1 MNTKYLALPLLF
13 FSGIAYGADII
24 VTTDQKKIDANIE
37 EVSSEYI
44 KYKKTSNPNGPQ
56 FVIKTSEVVTVI
68 YDNGEVQNFGG
79 NISNR
84 DNSKQAEIVANGQ
97 FIYDEKTYPQG
108 TETRDW
114 NDWLDYINIVS
125 RINFDKVENLYI
137 MKVDDS
143 KITYPDK
150 SDNQYEPLVEGVESF
165 NSRIEKAIRK
175 KFPNMNIFQVKNFD
189 ELSMKDNSVLFVP
202 KFDHVD
208 MGSRAARAWVG
219 FGAGAQTMRISG
231 YAIDN
236 TGKFY
241 FNFWH
246 QRKTSSSKRYQS
258 AVNDELDNLSR
269 DIANVFE
276 KIK

>member
-1 MNTKYLALPLLF
+1 MKTKYLALFFLLF
-13 FSGIAYGADII
+13 SGMAYGADII
-24 VTTDQKKIDANIE
+24 VTTDQNKIDANIE

-68 YDNGEVQNFGG
+68 YSNGEVQNFGG
-79 NISNR
+79 NTSNN
-84 DNSKQAEIVANGQ
+84 DNSKQAGNVTNGQ

-108 TETRDW
+108 KETTDW

-125 RINFDKVENLYI
+125 RINFNKIANLYI
-137 MKVDDS
+137 MRVDDS

-150 SDNQYEPLVEGVESF
+150 SDNQYEPLVKGVQSF
-165 NSRIEKAIRK
+165 NTRIEMAIRK
-175 KFPNMNIFQVKNFD
+175 KFPNINIYQVKNFD

-202 KFDHVD
+202 KFDYVD

-231 YAIDN
+231 YVIDN

-246 QRKTSSSKRYQS
+246 QRKTSSSKKYQR